1 MDTESRSTPEAKLTS
16 PTSPI
21 SKISEA
27 TPDSGA
33 SQEKATCLKPVKP
46 QPHVAQLPPAL
57 KPAALAACV
66 ETWFGVKAV
75 LTVSLVRVVLC
86 PFGALTRM
94 SNVSLKGLLPPK
106 RLTQYG
112 YSLLTKLYVALIVY
126 SVPAVTWKGCDR
138 LLNWLKRP
146 VESGAEP
153 FPVERKPMNWP
164 AGAVKSAKVESTVP
178 VPVRF
183 QPGGKRPVSKPP
195 LMILGPDGFETGGTV
210 GMMSGRL

>member
-27 TPDSGA
+27 TPDAGA

-57 KPAALAACV
+57 KPAALTSCV
-66 ETWFGVKAV
+66 ETWLGAKAV
-75 LTVSLVRVVLC
+75 LTVSVVRVVLC
-86 PFGALTRM
+86 PFGPLTRM

-112 YSLLTKLYVALIVY
+112 YSLLLKLYVALMVE
-126 SVPAVTWKGCDR
+126 SVPAVTWKGWER
-138 LLNWLKRP
+138 LLNCEKRP
-146 VESGAEP
+146 DESGAAP
-153 FPVERKPMNWP
+153 APVERKPMN
-164 AGAVKSAKVESTVP
+164 
-178 VPVRF
+178 
-183 QPGGKRPVSKPP
+183 
-195 LMILGPDGFETGGTV
+195 
-210 GMMSGRL
+210 